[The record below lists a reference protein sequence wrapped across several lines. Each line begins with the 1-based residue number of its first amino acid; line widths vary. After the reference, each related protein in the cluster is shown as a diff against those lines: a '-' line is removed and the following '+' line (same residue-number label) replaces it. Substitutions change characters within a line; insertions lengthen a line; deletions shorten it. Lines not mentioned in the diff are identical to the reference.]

1 MRESVFIVQHI
12 EGILRGQRAKGPN
25 EELDVHGGE
34 RAGTLLLAGH
44 LCAAF
49 AYQRRVLRTGFALHA
64 GTTFAWQCAI
74 IEAELALQGLARLE
88 IVRVMSIMNACE
100 TTMRA
105 TWAGESRDLVTEVA
119 HGIVVGLERMYA
131 FDIVYRLQKLTIV
144 PELFITPVRARL
156 AESCLAFHAP
166 SVGPRVLVQ
175 AGIL

>member
-1 MRESVFIVQHI
+1 MRESVFIVQNI

-74 IEAELALQGLARLE
+74 IEAELALQGLAGLE
-88 IVRVMSIMNACE
+88 IVRVLSVVHTYEA
-100 TTMRA
+100 TMRA
-105 TWAGESRDLVTEVA
+105 TWAGES
-119 HGIVVGLERMYA
+119 GGLLAYRAYRLSNFPSVCA
-131 FDIVYRLQKLTIV
+131 LDIVYRL
-144 PELFITPVRARL
+144 
-156 AESCLAFHAP
+156 
-166 SVGPRVLVQ
+166 
-175 AGIL
+175 